1 MLPAI
6 YIIGCGGTIA
16 GRAAS
21 QSELIGYQAGEVSI
35 DDLIQS
41 VPEMTSY
48 ASIRGEQFCNIDSSS
63 MTEEL
68 LLPLNGAILLG
79 EILAC
84 IVCAILEYLLTNGR
98 RNDV

>member
-1 MLPAI
+1 MIEDLLWWLAWIVFLAP
-6 YIIGCGGTIA
+6 IIVTLVIISLG
-16 GRAAS
+16 
-21 QSELIGYQAGEVSI
+21 
-35 DDLIQS
+35 
-41 VPEMTSY
+41 M
-48 ASIRGEQFCNIDSSS
+48 

-98 RNDV
+98 RNDG